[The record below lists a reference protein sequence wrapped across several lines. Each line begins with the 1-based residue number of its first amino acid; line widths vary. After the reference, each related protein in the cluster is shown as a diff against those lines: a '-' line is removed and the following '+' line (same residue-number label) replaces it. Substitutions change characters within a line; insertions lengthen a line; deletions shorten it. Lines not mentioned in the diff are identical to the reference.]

1 MGEKAASVVKT
12 QGFSGMVSGVSPHD
26 LPEGAAALLLNV
38 MILRPGELRVRRG
51 LQELRFDEESE

>member
-1 MGEKAASVVKT
+1 MGEKAQSVVKNDR
-12 QGFSGMVSGVSPHD
+12 FSGMVSGVNPHD

-51 LQELRFDEESE
+51 LQELRFDEESQ

>member
-1 MGEKAASVVKT
+1 MTTVNT